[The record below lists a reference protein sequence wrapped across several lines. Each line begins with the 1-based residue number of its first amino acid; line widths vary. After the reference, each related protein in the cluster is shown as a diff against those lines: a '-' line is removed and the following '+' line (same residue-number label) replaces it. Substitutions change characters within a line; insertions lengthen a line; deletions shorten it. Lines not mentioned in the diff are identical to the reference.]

1 MKSVSFQLFIL
12 LVQIY
17 LASKIE
23 CRSSDGQEFLI
34 ETESGEVFRSQP
46 SKKDTE
52 EAGHDYADDYDD
64 GVIIFCV
71 IEKSET
77 VFCYGRYPAFENVIK
92 VIFSELRTGDGGGT
106 FIWLL

>member
-52 EAGHDYADDYDD
+52 EAGHDYANDYDD
-64 GVIIFCV
+64 GVITHLDF
-71 IEKSET
+71 
-77 VFCYGRYPAFENVIK
+77 FAWLRK
-92 VIFSELRTGDGGGT
+92 VKLCFVMEGIQ
-106 FIWLL
+106 LLKTW